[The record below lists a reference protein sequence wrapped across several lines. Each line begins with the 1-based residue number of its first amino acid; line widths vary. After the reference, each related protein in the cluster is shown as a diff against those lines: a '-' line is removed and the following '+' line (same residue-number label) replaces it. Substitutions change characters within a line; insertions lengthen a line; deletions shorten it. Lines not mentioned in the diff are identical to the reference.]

1 MRGML
6 FNCLSSNFLSS
17 YKFCSVA
24 ESTLK
29 IGDSLQQRRIFMN
42 EDVVKYS
49 KVSQDSNLL
58 HFDDEFAKNAGFQ
71 GRIVHGM
78 LVASLFPLIISSHFP
93 GAMYVSQ
100 SLQFRQPVYVGEEIL
115 GEVQATNIRAFKKNY
130 L

>member
-78 LVASLFPLIISSHFP
+78 LVASLFPLIISSHF
-93 GAMYVSQ
+93 VSNC
-100 SLQFRQPVYVGEEIL
+100 EIL
-115 GEVQATNIRAFKKNY
+115 PFKALLLLRLLFYFATLLIGCLY
-130 L
+130 C